1 MLSPRRGA
9 LPPAARTPGLHWP
22 RELGRQAWPTTGGK
36 VTSSGQLAS
45 TPPACLCQC
54 PGHVTRAWAPIG
66 PWPGRLRCY
75 WPGPALLPH
84 CALST
89 AHLNI
94 APASLRPGRPQL
106 STISCL
112 VSAPSSPSCPA
123 KMLHPPP
130 ALQAWGGHSQAPA
143 LPAPPAIIIA
153 PHFLPLICQPSRSS
167 KTVECPVVHRSIAP
181 PPARESP
188 VIGLQGRQV
197 PWGGLRGPR

>member
-36 VTSSGQLAS
+36 VTSSGQLAC

-123 KMLHPPP
+123 KMLHSPCSPGLGWPQPGPSAPSTSSHHNSPPLPPP
-130 ALQAWGGHSQAPA
+130 HLSA
-143 LPAPPAIIIA
+143 
-153 PHFLPLICQPSRSS
+153 
-167 KTVECPVVHRSIAP
+167 V
-181 PPARESP
+181 
-188 VIGLQGRQV
+188 QV
-197 PWGGLRGPR
+197 Q